1 MTILIVEITEDVN
14 IVFLIMIAVLFAYG
28 TGNLFTKSF
37 FYSTIEMKKMPYV
50 SKLMKDQVYKMKA
63 KDIAQN
69 PKVYLHSNSTY
80 NDIFIYI
87 TTAENICIADYI
99 PVVLDEKDYTLFGIV
114 KTENLIKYFR
124 NELKANT
131 NINHKSAWVGKLEI
145 LMSIYTFLDEEVIFN
160 IFSKFKNIKKKNWK
174 YSFIRQLLMRKKY
187 AKEPKK

>member
-187 AKEPKK
+187 AKGPKK

>member
-37 FYSTIEMKKMPYV
+37 FYSTIELKKMPYV

-63 KDIAQN
+63 KDINQN
-69 PKVYLHSNSTY
+69 PKVYLHSNSTF
-80 NDIFIYI
+80 NDIFTYL

-99 PVVLDEKDYTLFGIV
+99 PVVLDEKDYTLFGIM
-114 KTENLIKYFR
+114 KTENIIKYFK

-131 NINHKSAWVGKLEI
+131 NINHKSAWVGKIEI
-145 LMSIYTFLDEEVIFN
+145 LLSIYTFLDEEVTFL
-160 IFSKFKNIKKKNWK
+160 KRKYFKKTHN
-174 YSFIRQLLMRKKY
+174 
-187 AKEPKK
+187 

>member
-1 MTILIVEITEDVN
+1 MTLLIIEITEDVN

-63 KDIAQN
+63 
-69 PKVYLHSNSTY
+69 

-87 TTAENICIADYI
+87 TTAENICIADFI

-131 NINHKSAWVGKLEI
+131 NINHKSPWVGKLEI
-145 LMSIYTFLDEEVIFN
+145 LMSIYTFLDEEVMNCLMVILVYSCLGN
-160 IFSKFKNIKKKNWK
+160 HSCEKNLRESKEGHDEDEDQEHLQKTEF
-174 YSFIRQLLMRKKY
+174 QLFG
-187 AKEPKK
+187 